1 MGHHKRKQ
9 HNYTFREFKRDVGK
23 SFGKVEKDTVG
34 IYNHGISAFE
44 NIGKSLGGSLS
55 LPLLIIGGGLIVY
68 VVVTTKK

>member
-1 MGHHKRKQ
+1 MAHHRRKHQ
-9 HNYTFREFKRDVGK
+9 YTFKQFTKDVSK
-23 SFGKVEKDTVG
+23 PFAKVEKDTVG
-34 IYNHGISAFE
+34 LYNHGISAFE